1 VLVTSRSFAEY
12 VAFFALDPDR
22 LPRRVLDCS
31 AGTSGFVAGARAHGS
46 DAVAVDPAYR
56 QALDDLAET
65 GRAGAVGGASMV
77 ADYRDRFSF
86 DWYGSPERQRE
97 LRASALDDFLDD
109 RRRQPGRY
117 LAAELPQL
125 PFADG
130 SFDLAL
136 CSHLLFTWA
145 NVFDQA
151 WHESAL
157 REMAR
162 VAIEVRVFPLVHQ
175 GSGEPVAFLGAL
187 RERLTGL
194 DTRVVTV
201 PYAFQ
206 VGADEM
212 LLVTRL

>member
-56 QALDDLAET
+56 QSLDDLAET
-65 GRAGAVGGASMV
+65 GRAGGVGGASMV
-77 ADYRDRFSF
+77 ADHRDRFTF
-86 DWYGSPERQRE
+86 DWYGSPERHRE
-97 LRASALDDFLDD
+97 LRATALERFVAD
-109 RRRQPGRY
+109 RRRHPEHY
-117 LAAELPQL
+117 LAGELPHL
-125 PFADG
+125 PFADR

-145 NVFDQA
+145 NVFDLA
-151 WHESAL
+151 WHEAAL

-162 VAIEVRVFPLVHQ
+162 VATEVRVFPLVHQ

-201 PYAFQ
+201 PYTFQ